1 LRSDRELLLDILE
14 AIEKIE
20 RYASKGKDAFLENEL
35 IQTWIVYHFQIIGE
49 ATNHLSDS
57 LQEEHPDI
65 PWPDIVAMQN
75 VLVHQYFGIDLDQV
89 WDTTKID
96 LPVLK
101 ANLEKILKDLDSGGE
116 RSEPVN

>member
-20 RYASKGKDAFLENEL
+20 RYASKGKDAFIEDEL

-49 ATNHLSDS
+49 AANHLSDS
-57 LQEEHPDI
+57 LREMHPDI
-65 PWPDIVAMQN
+65 PWPDIVAMRN
-75 VLVHQYFGIDLDQV
+75 VLVHHYFGIDLEQV

-96 LPVLK
+96 LP
-101 ANLEKILKDLDSGGE
+101 ILKTKIRTILDELS
-116 RSEPVN
+116 

>member
-1 LRSDRELLLDILE
+1 MRSDQELLLDILE

-20 RYASKGKDAFLENEL
+20 RYASKGKDALFEDEL

-49 ATNHLSDS
+49 AANHLSNS

-65 PWPDIVAMQN
+65 PWPDIVAMRN
-75 VLVHQYFGIDLDQV
+75 VLVHQYFGIDLEQI
-89 WDTTKID
+89 WDTTNID

-101 ANLEKILKDLDSGGE
+101 ANVEKILKDRDSSGD
-116 RSEPVN
+116 RSESFN